1 METTSQPGVRMSK
14 HDIPWW
20 NPQVGPN
27 EYVNLHDVLES
38 NYLNDGD
45 VTTRFEREIATLVGA
60 KHAVGVTSGT
70 SALFL
75 SLAALG
81 IGHGDEV
88 IVPDMTF
95 IATANAVTL
104 TGAVP
109 VLVDVDPA
117 TLNISPEAFEKA
129 ITGRTR
135 AVMPVHVSGRSA
147 NLSAIAVIAENHGL
161 AVVEDAAEALASFH
175 DGQALG
181 TVGIAGC
188 LSFSPNKT
196 IMTGQG
202 GMVLTNDDT
211 LHVRLREL
219 KDQGRP
225 VRGTGG
231 DDPHPSVGFNFKLT
245 NLHSAVGLGQLEY
258 LSERLARQKR
268 TYLQYERGLS
278 EINGVRLPGFDIDGG
293 ESPQWVDAIVE
304 HRDEL
309 DRFLQDRRMYC
320 RPFWFPLHTQPPYR
334 LSDEGFP
341 GSVWAA
347 PRALWLPSAFTMS
360 DTDVAAV
367 ISAIHEFAEPKN
379 EA

>member
-1 METTSQPGVRMSK
+1 MSK

-27 EYVNLHDVLES
+27 EYANLHDVLDS

-45 VTTRFEREIATLVGA
+45 VTTRFEREISTLVGA

-147 NLSAIAVIAENHGL
+147 DLSAIAMIAEKHGL

-181 TVGIAGC
+181 TIGIAGC

-202 GMVLTNDDT
+202 GMEIG
-211 LHVRLREL
+211 RASCRE
-219 KDQGRP
+219 R
-225 VRGTGG
+225 V
-231 DDPHPSVGFNFKLT
+231 
-245 NLHSAVGLGQLEY
+245 
-258 LSERLARQKR
+258 
-268 TYLQYERGLS
+268 
-278 EINGVRLPGFDIDGG
+278 
-293 ESPQWVDAIVE
+293 
-304 HRDEL
+304 
-309 DRFLQDRRMYC
+309 
-320 RPFWFPLHTQPPYR
+320 
-334 LSDEGFP
+334 
-341 GSVWAA
+341 
-347 PRALWLPSAFTMS
+347 
-360 DTDVAAV
+360 
-367 ISAIHEFAEPKN
+367 
-379 EA
+379 

>member
-1 METTSQPGVRMSK
+1 MEATSQTGGRMSK

-27 EYVNLHDVLES
+27 EYANLHDVLDS

-81 IGHGDEV
+81 IGQGDEV
-88 IVPDMTF
+88 IVPDITF

-129 ITGRTR
+129 INGRTR

-147 NLSAIAVIAENHGL
+147 DLSSIAMIAENHGI
-161 AVVEDAAEALASFH
+161 AVVEDAAEALSSFH

-181 TVGIAGC
+181 TIGIAAV
-188 LSFSPNKT
+188 SYT
-196 IMTGQG
+196 H
-202 GMVLTNDDT
+202 LT
-211 LHVRLREL
+211 
-219 KDQGRP
+219 
-225 VRGTGG
+225 
-231 DDPHPSVGFNFKLT
+231 
-245 NLHSAVGLGQLEY
+245 
-258 LSERLARQKR
+258 
-268 TYLQYERGLS
+268 
-278 EINGVRLPGFDIDGG
+278 LP
-293 ESPQWVDAIVE
+293 
-304 HRDEL
+304 
-309 DRFLQDRRMYC
+309 
-320 RPFWFPLHTQPPYR
+320 T
-334 LSDEGFP
+334 SDL
-341 GSVWAA
+341 V
-347 PRALWLPSAFTMS
+347 
-360 DTDVAAV
+360 
-367 ISAIHEFAEPKN
+367 
-379 EA
+379 

>member
-1 METTSQPGVRMSK
+1 MEATSQTGGRMSK

-27 EYVNLHDVLES
+27 EYANLHDVLDS

-81 IGHGDEV
+81 IGQGDEV
-88 IVPDMTF
+88 IVPDITF

-147 NLSAIAVIAENHGL
+147 DLSAIAMIAERFTIIKKI
-161 AVVEDAAEALASFH
+161 ALIGDLH
-175 DGQALG
+175 
-181 TVGIAGC
+181 TVQY
-188 LSFSPNKT
+188 L
-196 IMTGQG
+196 
-202 GMVLTNDDT
+202 
-211 LHVRLREL
+211 L
-219 KDQGRP
+219 KP
-225 VRGTGG
+225 I
-231 DDPHPSVGFNFKLT
+231 FT
-245 NLHSAVGLGQLEY
+245 NLNL
-258 LSERLARQKR
+258 
-268 TYLQYERGLS
+268 
-278 EINGVRLPGFDIDGG
+278 
-293 ESPQWVDAIVE
+293 
-304 HRDEL
+304 
-309 DRFLQDRRMYC
+309 
-320 RPFWFPLHTQPPYR
+320 
-334 LSDEGFP
+334 
-341 GSVWAA
+341 
-347 PRALWLPSAFTMS
+347 
-360 DTDVAAV
+360 
-367 ISAIHEFAEPKN
+367 
-379 EA
+379 